1 MTTEELIKKL
11 EEVAD
16 RLPRVPRKKGTK
28 GDED

>member
-16 RLPRVPRKKGTK
+16 RLPELPREKRNNN
-28 GDED
+28 EN